1 MLVFKI
7 VPVLILGVSEEI
19 RNYIFLNYFQKIFRP
34 NRVTV
39 AVSKSIKDAHLLALS
54 VVVVQGHEPVTRLH
68 VVVDCP
74 AHSWL

>member
-54 VVVVQGHEPVTRLH
+54 VVVVQGHEPVTRLQ